1 MIKVVY
7 FDELSATDYLNIYN
21 GGEEVQQKEK
31 IKENTKALAE
41 KANINLF
48 AKMNWIFAGGSVS
61 GNIDADFAQ
70 KNDSIFKTTLSN
82 TVLTDYLEKAKLD
95 ERIEKIENV
104 FVRPPKNSI
113 AFFKMFTPFLV
124 MTKAEIEIEEG
135 FCLDVSKLDDAFKN
149 GKKYYEM
156 IAENSKK
163 QCVLRFNIGAFRN
176 NYGIADISKM
186 DLKYFAVK
194 VGTTEEYL
202 LDIGKEFSM
211 EEKVISSAFEII
223 DGNDVGN
230 HLDVFDVVL
239 AGVEA

>member
-1 MIKVVY
+1 M
-7 FDELSATDYLNIYN
+7 SATDYLNIYN

-31 IKENTKALAE
+31 IKENTKALTE

-48 AKMNWIFAGGSVS
+48 AKMNWLFAGGSVS
-61 GNIDADFAQ
+61 GNVDADFAQ

-95 ERIEKIENV
+95 NRIEKIENV
-104 FVRPPKNSI
+104 LVRPPKNSI

-135 FCLDVSKLDDAFKN
+135 FFLDISKLDDAFKN

-156 IAENSKK
+156 IAENSEK

-186 DLKYFAVK
+186 DLTYLAVK
-194 VGTTEEYL
+194 VGTTVEYL

-239 AGVEA
+239 TGVEA